1 MYYTF
6 EDTVTLKKQNTL
18 LGNADDPIESIQKYE
33 EEFFR
38 NSKLFR
44 YKKKSFELSWSIYF
58 LSKVMEY
65 LKRHKQLHVI

>member
-44 YKKKSFELSWSIYF
+44 YKKKSFELS
-58 LSKVMEY
+58 
-65 LKRHKQLHVI
+65 